1 MVISRK
7 RTLFTRISQLLIIMI
22 CVIFLF
28 SLALFTSIKN
38 SYDVQL
44 NKTFREAIGIAVTY
58 LEYELDKISEM
69 TLYLSTDDTLQS
81 TIKSDTPALDDYGR
95 GQFRDMFRD
104 IMFKQAYGDFYISF
118 IELDLLSGDVVQ
130 VGRSVGSFESEYN
143 PSLKIHPGYDQG
155 RDFYF
160 VGESGSLVNVR
171 NIRDVSSLDFYTM
184 GTMLT
189 YIDVKLLIQK
199 YQRQIPYHSD
209 LSFII
214 VKDEK
219 LLIQEDLSRD
229 IFLSLPNLQEGYSFY
244 NDEGQSYFITV
255 VSGENEGWTFIGYT
269 SVNDIRDLNR
279 TLWTVMILL
288 HLILAVILILAGRVY
303 VRHFTSPLELLSRDL
318 RAFEENV
325 FSIEL
330 RPLPYGN
337 VTEEIEALYRDV
349 ELALVKIQDQ
359 VYKDYVKQMSLQKA
373 QLQMLRSQINP
384 HFLYNT
390 LDSISWMAKSS
401 GEPDLSRMTVA
412 LGRLLRRSL
421 NERRERITLKE
432 EMNLLDD
439 YLSIQKVR
447 FQEKLNWFCEI
458 EPEPESVLML
468 PFLLQPLVENAIK
481 YGIEE
486 GEGNLSISLRI
497 IAGEKGMIR
506 IIVCDSGGG
515 YPRILLDNYK
525 EKGMEK
531 LISDNMLGVGLK
543 NIYER
548 LQLYYQGKGNLVISN
563 RPEGGACSMVE
574 FPLNWEKD
582 GL

>member
-1 MVISRK
+1 
-7 RTLFTRISQLLIIMI
+7 MI

-44 NKTFREAIGIAVTY
+44 YKTFREAIGIAITY

-69 TLYLSTDDTLQS
+69 TLYLSTDDTLQN
-81 TIKSDTPALDDYGR
+81 TIRSDTPASDDYEKV
-95 GQFRDMFRD
+95 QFRDMIRD
-104 IMFKQAYGDFYISF
+104 IMFKQAYGDFFISF
-118 IELDLLSGDVVQ
+118 IELDLLSGEVIK

-143 PSLKIHPGYDQG
+143 PTLKIHPGYDQG

-171 NIRDVSSLDFYTM
+171 NIRDVSSLDFFTM

-214 VKDEK
+214 VKDGK
-219 LLIQEDLSRD
+219 LLIQEELSRK
-229 IFLSLPNLQEGYSFY
+229 IVQSLPNLEDGFSFY
-244 NDEGQSYFITV
+244 RDGDQSYFITV
-255 VSGENEGWTFIGYT
+255 VTGADKGWTFIGYT
-269 SVNDIRDLNR
+269 SVNDIRDLNK

-288 HLILAVILILAGRVY
+288 HFILAVILILVGRVY

-330 RPLPYGN
+330 RPLPYEN

-349 ELALVKIQDQ
+349 ELALMKIQDQ

-421 NERRERITLKE
+421 NERRERISLKE
-432 EMNLLDD
+432 ELILLDD
-439 YLSIQKVR
+439 YLAIQKVR
-447 FQEKLNWFCEI
+447 FQEKLNWSCEI

-486 GEGNLSISLRI
+486 GEGNLSVSLRI
-497 IAGEKGMIR
+497 VHGDNRMIR

-515 YPRILLDNYK
+515 FPRVLLDCYK
-525 EKGMEK
+525 ERGMEK
-531 LISDNMLGVGLK
+531 LITDDMLGVGLK

-548 LQLYYQGKGNLVISN
+548 IQLYYQGKGNLVISN

-574 FPLNWEKD
+574 FPFPWEKD
-582 GL
+582 RL

>member
-1 MVISRK
+1 MVISKK

-44 NKTFREAIGIAVTY
+44 YKTFREAIGIAITY

-69 TLYLSTDDTLQS
+69 TLYLSTDDTLQN
-81 TIKSDTPALDDYGR
+81 TIRSDTPASDDYEKV
-95 GQFRDMFRD
+95 QFRDMIRD
-104 IMFKQAYGDFYISF
+104 IMFKQAYGDFFISF
-118 IELDLLSGDVVQ
+118 IELDLLSGEVIK

-143 PSLKIHPGYDQG
+143 PTLKIHPGYDQG

-171 NIRDVSSLDFYTM
+171 NIRDVSSLDFFTM

-199 YQRQIPYHSD
+199 YQRQSPYHSD

-214 VKDEK
+214 VKDGK
-219 LLIQEDLSRD
+219 LLIQEELSRK
-229 IFLSLPNLQEGYSFY
+229 IVQSLPNLEDGFSFY
-244 NDEGQSYFITV
+244 RDGDQSYFITV
-255 VSGENEGWTFIGYT
+255 VTGADKGWTFIGYT
-269 SVNDIRDLNR
+269 SVNDIRDLNK

-288 HLILAVILILAGRVY
+288 HFILAVILILVGRVY

-330 RPLPYGN
+330 RPLPYEN

-349 ELALVKIQDQ
+349 ELALMKIQDQ

-421 NERRERITLKE
+421 NERRERISLKE
-432 EMNLLDD
+432 ELILLDD
-439 YLSIQKVR
+439 YLAIQKVR
-447 FQEKLNWFCEI
+447 FQEKLNWSCEI

-486 GEGNLSISLRI
+486 GEGNLSVSLRI
-497 IAGEKGMIR
+497 VHGDNRMIR

-515 YPRILLDNYK
+515 FPRVLLDCYK
-525 EKGMEK
+525 ERGMEK
-531 LISDNMLGVGLK
+531 LITDDMLGVGLK

-548 LQLYYQGKGNLVISN
+548 IQLYYQGKGNLVISN

-574 FPLNWEKD
+574 FPFPWEKD
-582 GL
+582 RL